1 MIVQGGVL
9 MKVVLIYA
17 HPNPMSFNAA
27 IAAVVREE
35 LEKGALRLSLKIY
48 ML

>member
-1 MIVQGGVL
+1 
-9 MKVVLIYA
+9 MKAVAIYA

-35 LEKGALRLSLKIY
+35 LKKKGAEVRFKDLYAKIISR
-48 ML
+48 